1 MMNKCSDFSQ
11 MQIFASHAMTLY
23 NSKPILLMLKCFR
36 GRGAKTPNNE
46 IAQIMVPAL
55 IQLGYQIEQI
65 KDIGSFNIH
74 AEISALFGDYITI
87 LKVVSRGLVHG
98 PRPEQNHPTLIEF
111 RKHYRQDVGRYKGSG
126 FVSDASAR

>member
-1 MMNKCSDFSQ
+1 
-11 MQIFASHAMTLY
+11 MQATTGLACERRFLA
-23 NSKPILLMLKCFR
+23 
-36 GRGAKTPNNE
+36 RGAAAGSGAAALAGAIRDEAPLVSHLQ
-46 IAQIMVPAL
+46 IAVC
-55 IQLGYQIEQI
+55 
-65 KDIGSFNIH
+65 H